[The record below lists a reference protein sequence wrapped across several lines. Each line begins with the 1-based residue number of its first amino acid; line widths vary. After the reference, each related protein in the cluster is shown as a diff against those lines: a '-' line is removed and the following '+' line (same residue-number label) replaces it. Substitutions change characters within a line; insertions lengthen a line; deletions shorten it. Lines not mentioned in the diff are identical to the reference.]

1 MISAFWRSP
10 VYVLLGATCI
20 LLVTSGVRQSF
31 GLFIQPISIDMTWGR
46 ESISIAIAT
55 QNLLVGPH

>member
-1 MISAFWRSP
+1 MLVAFWRTP

-31 GLFIQPISIDMTWGR
+31 GLFI
-46 ESISIAIAT
+46 
-55 QNLLVGPH
+55 